1 MPKSYTDE
9 LAEWVESRA
18 AKKRRRDEAAVAF
31 LAVRADV
38 EAALAS
44 GYALVTIWE
53 HMRETGKV
61 KFSYETFRSHARR
74 HIKAKPADVPA
85 PQAKAAEPAPA
96 PKTPEPRRPKQG
108 GKAEKPAP
116 AAAPTGFTFNPT
128 PDKKD
133 PLRRTHRGRHHRRH
147 RCGCWRLYRRH
158 HRWGRSGSPLR
169 AHERLFRRG
178 YGGRPRG
185 RGTVGRHLLAASR
198 VSVMTVK
205 TSDTCSSR
213 RRSQL
218 VCKRMPGADKPVR
231 ARQRVL
237 AGVGAQL

>member
-85 PQAKAAEPAPA
+85 PQAKAAVRA

-133 PLRRTHRGRHHRRH
+133 
-147 RCGCWRLYRRH
+147 
-158 HRWGRSGSPLR
+158 
-169 AHERLFRRG
+169 
-178 YGGRPRG
+178 
-185 RGTVGRHLLAASR
+185 LL
-198 VSVMTVK
+198 
-205 TSDTCSSR
+205 
-213 RRSQL
+213 
-218 VCKRMPGADKPVR
+218 
-231 ARQRVL
+231 
-237 AGVGAQL
+237 

>member
-133 PLRRTHRGRHHRRH
+133 PL
-147 RCGCWRLYRRH
+147 
-158 HRWGRSGSPLR
+158 
-169 AHERLFRRG
+169 EDQ
-178 YGGRPRG
+178 PRNLAKSV
-185 RGTVGRHLLAASR
+185 TVE
-198 VSVMTVK
+198 
-205 TSDTCSSR
+205 
-213 RRSQL
+213 
-218 VCKRMPGADKPVR
+218 
-231 ARQRVL
+231 
-237 AGVGAQL
+237 

>member
-133 PLRRTHRGRHHRRH
+133 LSHLRKAEREDGRPGPRPRAPGARGRRADPRH
-147 RCGCWRLYRRH
+147 GPRADAAAGAL
-158 HRWGRSGSPLR
+158 RS
-169 AHERLFRRG
+169 
-178 YGGRPRG
+178 
-185 RGTVGRHLLAASR
+185 AS
-198 VSVMTVK
+198 
-205 TSDTCSSR
+205 
-213 RRSQL
+213 
-218 VCKRMPGADKPVR
+218 
-231 ARQRVL
+231 
-237 AGVGAQL
+237 

>member
-1 MPKSYTDE
+1 
-9 LAEWVESRA
+9 
-18 AKKRRRDEAAVAF
+18 
-31 LAVRADV
+31 
-38 EAALAS
+38 
-44 GYALVTIWE
+44 

-133 PLRRTHRGRHHRRH
+133 
-147 RCGCWRLYRRH
+147 
-158 HRWGRSGSPLR
+158 R
-169 AHERLFRRG
+169 ALI
-178 YGGRPRG
+178 
-185 RGTVGRHLLAASR
+185 
-198 VSVMTVK
+198 
-205 TSDTCSSR
+205 
-213 RRSQL
+213 
-218 VCKRMPGADKPVR
+218 PVTEDHF
-231 ARQRVL
+231 AE
-237 AGVGAQL
+237 

>member
-133 PLRRTHRGRHHRRH
+133 RSGPFVFKNCTIRHSGCATVGKGDRCGPLRYYAS
-147 RCGCWRLYRRH
+147 WRK
-158 HRWGRSGSPLR
+158 G
-169 AHERLFRRG
+169 
-178 YGGRPRG
+178 
-185 RGTVGRHLLAASR
+185 
-198 VSVMTVK
+198 
-205 TSDTCSSR
+205 D
-213 RRSQL
+213 
-218 VCKRMPGADKPVR
+218 
-231 ARQRVL
+231 VL
-237 AGVGAQL
+237 QGD

>member
-9 LAEWVESRA
+9 LAEWVDSRA

-38 EAALAS
+38 EAALAA

-74 HIKAKPADVPA
+74 HIKAKAADVPA
-85 PQAKAAEPAPA
+85 APQDKAAAAPPA

-108 GKAEKPAP
+108 GKADKPAP

-128 PDKKD
+128 PNKED
-133 PLRRTHRGRHHRRH
+133 
-147 RCGCWRLYRRH
+147 
-158 HRWGRSGSPLR
+158 
-169 AHERLFRRG
+169 
-178 YGGRPRG
+178 
-185 RGTVGRHLLAASR
+185 LL
-198 VSVMTVK
+198 
-205 TSDTCSSR
+205 
-213 RRSQL
+213 
-218 VCKRMPGADKPVR
+218 
-231 ARQRVL
+231 
-237 AGVGAQL
+237 